1 MLVDHTDPK
10 RSCVVWVSNRNRG
23 SVFTDLPFFRLVH
36 AKQDR
41 HERRFTRAVF
51 PEDAVHLAGKQVKVD
66 APVGVPPLEDLIYAA
81 H

>member
-41 HERRFTRAVF
+41 HERRFTRTV
-51 PEDAVHLAGKQVKVD
+51 LTQQGM
-66 APVGVPPLEDLIYAA
+66 DLSLF
-81 H
+81 